1 MRTALIAGLLL
12 LTGCQPQIATGV
24 SVEGSPDGAV
34 EILSLDGSQIS
45 HTESQFLAAVNRKDD
60 KLIVVDFWATWCGPC
75 RAMSPELEKVKQELG
90 DKVEIVKLDVDK
102 SREVAD
108 HFGISSIP
116 DVRIFRNGK
125 SVSGFVG
132 YADADQIVRQLRSL
146 N

>member
-1 MRTALIAGLLL
+1 MRSAFIAGLLL
-12 LTGCQPQIATGV
+12 FTGCAPQIATGI

-34 EILSLDGSQIS
+34 EVLTLDGSQIS

-60 KLIVVDFWATWCGPC
+60 KLILVDFWATWCGPC
-75 RAMSPELEKVKQELG
+75 KMMSPELEKVKLELG

-102 SREVAD
+102 SRDVAD
-108 HFGISSIP
+108 HFNISGIP

-132 YADADQIVRQLRSL
+132 YSDADEILRKLRSL